1 MLNINIRCREQC
13 EEKGNGG
20 GVASGTGGSC
30 LKSGDASTVRVH
42 HHTLGRREDELERQ
56 RIHGRW
62 VGVEPPTVRVL
73 DAVERESLTFTRRPS
88 PRSTP

>member
-1 MLNINIRCREQC
+1 MTRVPPEVGPSAEMLP
-13 EEKGNGG
+13 
-20 GVASGTGGSC
+20 
-30 LKSGDASTVRVH
+30 VRVH
-42 HHTLGRREDELERQ
+42 HRTLGRREDELERQ

-73 DAVERESLTFTRRPS
+73 DAVERERLTFTKRPS